1 MPVSL
6 HLIDTHSHFDAP
18 DFDADRAELLQE
30 AQAAGVTDGLLC
42 AGFVAGFEVTRNT
55 AYSIGW
61 HYALGI
67 HPLFLPPDN
76 AAITVDVHQLRTTLS
91 RVRDDMR
98 LAAVGE
104 IGLDGFVKTLNWE
117 RQVFL
122 FSEQL
127 KVARDFELPVSVH
140 ARHAVDAVYSHLKR
154 LNVTRG
160 VIHAFNGSEVQA
172 ERFLKL
178 GFKLGFGGA
187 LLYSGSLRIRRIFAS
202 LAPEDYVLE
211 TDAPDMPAPFRRE
224 AADTRTHPADIRRYA
239 EEAARLRN
247 TTPEVI
253 AKESCRNALAAFP
266 RLFSEN
272 GSDHSGK

>member
-1 MPVSL
+1 MK
-6 HLIDTHSHFDAP
+6 LIDTHSHFDAP
-18 DFDADRAELLQE
+18 DFDTDRPELLQE
-30 AQAAGVTDGLLC
+30 ALTAGVADGLLC
-42 AGFVAGFEVTRNT
+42 AGFVSGFEVTRNT
-55 AYSIGW
+55 AHLIGW

-76 AAITVDVHQLRTTLS
+76 AAVTADVHQLRTALS
-91 RVRDDMR
+91 LARDDPR
-98 LAAVGE
+98 LTAVGE
-104 IGLDGFVKTLNWE
+104 IGLDGFVKTLDWE

-127 KVARDFELPVSVH
+127 KVARDFDLPVSVH
-140 ARHAVDAVYSHLKR
+140 ARHAVDVVYSHLKR

-178 GFKLGFGGA
+178 GFKLGFGGV

-202 LAPEDYVLE
+202 LGSEDYVLE

-239 EEAARLRN
+239 QEAALLRN
-247 TTPEVI
+247 TTPDVI
-253 AKESCRNALAAFP
+253 AEESRRNALAAFP
-266 RLFSEN
+266 RFTVETI
-272 GSDHSGK
+272 

>member
-1 MPVSL
+1 MK
-6 HLIDTHSHFDAP
+6 LIDTHSHFDAP
-18 DFDADRAELLQE
+18 DFAADRPELFQE
-30 AQAAGVTDGLLC
+30 ARTAGVTDGLLC
-42 AGFVAGFEVTRNT
+42 AGFVAGFTATRDT
-55 AYSIGW
+55 ARLIGW

-76 AAITVDVHQLRTTLS
+76 AAVTADVQQLRSSLS
-91 RVRDDMR
+91 LVRDDPR

-104 IGLDGFVKTLNWE
+104 IGLDGFVKTLDWE

-127 KVARDFELPVSVH
+127 KVARDFDLPVSVH

-154 LNVTRG
+154 LTVTRG

-202 LAPEDYVLE
+202 LGPENYVLE

-224 AADTRTHPADIRRYA
+224 AVDTRTHPADIRRYA
-239 EEAARLRN
+239 QEAALLRN
-247 TTPEVI
+247 TTPDVI

-266 RLFSEN
+266 RLTSEDR
-272 GSDHSGK
+272 SDHVTK

>member
-1 MPVSL
+1 MPAPL

-18 DFDADRAELLQE
+18 DFDADRPKLLQE
-30 AQAAGVTDGLLC
+30 ARAVGVTDGLLC
-42 AGFVAGFEVTRNT
+42 AGSVTGFEATRST

-76 AAITVDVHQLRTTLS
+76 AAVTADVHQLRIALT
-91 RVRDDMR
+91 RIRDDMR

-202 LAPEDYVLE
+202 VGPEDYVLE

-253 AKESCRNALAAFP
+253 AKESCLNALAAFP
-266 RLFSEN
+266 RLASEN
-272 GSDHSGK
+272 SSNRSGK